1 MLLKAIVNYISDDG
15 YTANITIPVLDGYG
29 SYVKSNVHGRE
40 AIICS
45 LPGCKPSYGAGDVV
59 FVSFEEDETSKP
71 VVLGTLYRQEQLS
84 QMDINATSL
93 VVDVNSQLP
102 TDTYIGEIAPNNF
115 QSLVD
120 NKDNINKRIEVLSDN
135 KDIINNQI
143 NVLYNLVGIID
154 YITVPPTEDNTE
166 GLKVCV
172 LSSEP
177 EVKYNGWLYII
188 TDE

>member
-71 VVLGTLYRQEQLS
+71 VVLGVLYRKEQLS
-84 QMDINATSL
+84 QMDIEATSL
-93 VVDVNSQLP
+93 QVNVNTILTEDVN
-102 TDTYIGEIAPNNF
+102 IGDVSGSDMKNMLNDCNFLLENGSLGSSELGAPG
-115 QSLVD
+115 
-120 NKDNINKRIEVLSDN
+120 NIVVFGSDGGFA
-135 KDIINNQI
+135 D
-143 NVLYNLVGIID
+143 G
-154 YITVPPTEDNTE
+154 
-166 GLKVCV
+166 GLKF
-172 LSSEP
+172 
-177 EVKYNGWLYII
+177 EVEDGGLVVTYE
-188 TDE
+188 DE